1 LGTSLPKIVTI
12 NIIFNKYNT
21 FYNIGMDRP
30 VYKITIDEAYSDGQD
45 LGVEMIAFTNKP
57 AIKVKGLAFNSHV
70 APMTFSDSVKMRIVA
85 PAMIPMNIYRQDEDG
100 EEYDVQFSSEV
111 IEQIHAKFMLNLQNK
126 DIFNLEHD
134 QDEKVPAYIL
144 EAWIVDSPETDKAFT
159 TYGIEVPKGTLM
171 LTSQVTDR
179 EYYDALV
186 ESGQVGY
193 SIEGFLGMK
202 LSEQLKLNTMK
213 LPDGEHMI
221 EDKIY
226 VVKDGEIIEIKEMPT
241 EMEAEMAADPV
252 AEEEAEVAAENPEA
266 EAEDAEA
273 DAPVQEE
280 MAIDPAVDT
289 EAILA
294 IVAPML
300 EEHMNAVIR
309 MIADLKN
316 QLEESLA
323 VETETETE
331 SVELTSHEKFK
342 EFVKFSKTK

>member
-1 LGTSLPKIVTI
+1 
-12 NIIFNKYNT
+12 
-21 FYNIGMDRP
+21 MDRP
-30 VYKITIDEAYSDGQD
+30 VYKITIDEQYSDGED

-57 AIKVKGLAFNSHV
+57 AIKVKGMAFSSHAV
-70 APMTFSDSVKMRIVA
+70 MTFSDSVKMRIVA

-179 EYYDALV
+179 EYYDKLV

-193 SIEGFLGMK
+193 SVEGFLGMK
-202 LSEQLKLNTMK
+202 LSQHLNKYTMK

-221 EDKIY
+221 ENKIY
-226 VVKDGEIIEIKEMPT
+226 VVKDGEVIEIKEVPAQ
-241 EMEAEMAADPV
+241 MEAELAADPV
-252 AEEEAEVAAENPEA
+252 AEEEAEAAAENPVA
-266 EAEDAEA
+266 EEEDAEA
-273 DAPVQEE
+273 DAPVA

-331 SVELTSHEKFK
+331 SVQLTSHDKFK

>member
-1 LGTSLPKIVTI
+1 
-12 NIIFNKYNT
+12 
-21 FYNIGMDRP
+21 MDRP
-30 VYKITIDEAYSDGQD
+30 VYKITIDEAYSDGED
-45 LGVEMIAFTNKP
+45 LGVEMIAFTAKP
-57 AIKVKGLAFNSHV
+57 AIKVKGMAFNSHI
-70 APMTFSDSVKMRIVA
+70 AMTFSDDVKMRIVA
-85 PAMIPMNIYRQDEDG
+85 PAMIPMNIYRKDEDG
-100 EEYDVQFSSEV
+100 EEYDVQFSAEV
-111 IEQIHAKFMLNLQNK
+111 IEAIHAKFMLNLSNK
-126 DIFNLEHD
+126 NIFNLEHD
-134 QDEKVPAYIL
+134 TEEKVPAYIL

-179 EYYDALV
+179 EYYDKLV

-226 VVKDGEIIEIKEMPT
+226 VVKDGEVIEIKDVPAPAE
-241 EMEAEMAADPV
+241 EEMAADPV
-252 AEEEAEVAAENPEA
+252 AEEEAEAAAENPEA

-294 IVAPML
+294 IVAPLL

-331 SVELTSHEKFK
+331 NVELSSHEKFK

>member
-1 LGTSLPKIVTI
+1 
-12 NIIFNKYNT
+12 
-21 FYNIGMDRP
+21 MDRP
-30 VYKITIDEAYSDGQD
+30 VYKITIDEAYSDGED
-45 LGVEMIAFTNKP
+45 LGMEMIAFTNKP
-57 AIKVKGLAFNSHV
+57 AIKVKGMAFNSHV

-100 EEYDVQFSSEV
+100 EEYDVQFTAEV
-111 IEQIHAKFMLNLQNK
+111 IEQIHAKFMLNLSNK
-126 DIFNLEHD
+126 NIFNLEHD

-171 LTSQVTDR
+171 LTSQITDR

-226 VVKDGEIIEIKEMPT
+226 VVKDGEVIEIKEMPT

-252 AEEEAEVAAENPEA
+252 AEEEAEVAAETPEA
-266 EAEDAEA
+266 EEEDAAA
-273 DAPVQEE
+273 DSEVA

>member
-1 LGTSLPKIVTI
+1 
-12 NIIFNKYNT
+12 
-21 FYNIGMDRP
+21 
-30 VYKITIDEAYSDGQD
+30 
-45 LGVEMIAFTNKP
+45 
-57 AIKVKGLAFNSHV
+57 
-70 APMTFSDSVKMRIVA
+70 MTFSDSVKMRIVA

-100 EEYDVQFSSEV
+100 EEYDVQFTAEV
-111 IEQIHAKFMLNLQNK
+111 IEQIHAKFMKNLTNK

-252 AEEEAEVAAENPEA
+252 AEEEAEVAAENPVA
-266 EAEDAEA
+266 EEEDAAA
-273 DAPVQEE
+273 DSEVA

-323 VETETETE
+323 VETETEAE

>member
-1 LGTSLPKIVTI
+1 
-12 NIIFNKYNT
+12 
-21 FYNIGMDRP
+21 MDRP

-57 AIKVKGLAFNSHV
+57 AIKVKGMAFNSHV
-70 APMTFSDSVKMRIVA
+70 APMSFNDSVKMRIVA

-100 EEYDVQFSSEV
+100 EEYDVQFSAEV

-144 EAWIVDSPETDKAFT
+144 EAWIVDSPETDKAYT

-171 LTSQVTDR
+171 LTSQITDR

-193 SIEGFLGMK
+193 SVEGFLGMK

-252 AEEEAEVAAENPEA
+252 AEEEAAAAAENPEA
-266 EAEDAEA
+266 EAEVAEA

-331 SVELTSHEKFK
+331 NVELTTHEKFK
-342 EFVKFSKTK
+342 EYVKFSKTK

>member
-1 LGTSLPKIVTI
+1 MS
-12 NIIFNKYNT
+12 
-21 FYNIGMDRP
+21 
-30 VYKITIDEAYSDGQD
+30 
-45 LGVEMIAFTNKP
+45 
-57 AIKVKGLAFNSHV
+57 
-70 APMTFSDSVKMRIVA
+70 FSDSVKMRIVA

-100 EEYDVQFSSEV
+100 EEYDVQFSAEV

-126 DIFNLEHD
+126 NIFNLEHD

-171 LTSQVTDR
+171 LTSQITDK

-193 SIEGFLGMK
+193 SVEGFLGMK

-226 VVKDGEIIEIKEMPT
+226 VVKDGEVIEIKEMPT

-252 AEEEAEVAAENPEA
+252 AEEEAEVAAENPVA

-316 QLEESLA
+316 QLEEILA
-323 VETETETE
+323 FESETEKEN
-331 SVELTSHEKFK
+331 VELT
-342 EFVKFSKTK
+342 

>member
-1 LGTSLPKIVTI
+1 
-12 NIIFNKYNT
+12 
-21 FYNIGMDRP
+21 MDRP
-30 VYKITIDEAYSDGQD
+30 VYKITIDEAYSDGED
-45 LGVEMIAFTNKP
+45 LGMEMIAFTNKP
-57 AIKVKGLAFNSHV
+57 AIKVKGMAFNSHV

-100 EEYDVQFSSEV
+100 EEYDVQFTAEV
-111 IEQIHAKFMLNLQNK
+111 IEQIHAKFMLNLSNK
-126 DIFNLEHD
+126 NIFNLEHD

-171 LTSQVTDR
+171 LTSQITDR

-226 VVKDGEIIEIKEMPT
+226 VVKDGEVIEIKEVPAQ
-241 EMEAEMAADPV
+241 MEAELAADPV
-252 AEEEAEVAAENPEA
+252 A
-266 EAEDAEA
+266 
-273 DAPVQEE
+273 
-280 MAIDPAVDT
+280 
-289 EAILA
+289 
-294 IVAPML
+294 
-300 EEHMNAVIR
+300 
-309 MIADLKN
+309 
-316 QLEESLA
+316 
-323 VETETETE
+323 
-331 SVELTSHEKFK
+331 
-342 EFVKFSKTK
+342 